1 MSIQALGEALWDKTE
16 KVRPAV
22 SRSGYYYALYH
33 EIIEMAGAYASDG
46 FRFYEEGDT
55 VNALAAITYGFGWLD
70 CGCLLGIFNEIE
82 ALDELPLIEEKTAP
96 KLESHLKE
104 KTTRYHRMLTTA
116 LESVAI
122 NPEEES
128 PVHEASEIVLF
139 KAERYLHKAE
149 KTMKTGNLLQ
159 ALGELSY
166 GYGFLDAGIRAGLL
180 RVKKNRHL
188 FTI

>member
-22 SRSGYYYALYH
+22 SRGGYYYALYR
-33 EIIEMAGAYASDG
+33 EITEMAGAYASDG

-55 VNALAAITYGFGWLD
+55 VNAHAAITYGFGWLD
-70 CGCLLGIFNEIE
+70 CGCLLGIFNDIA
-82 ALDELPLIEEKTAP
+82 ALDELPVIRETVAP

-104 KTTRYHRMLTTA
+104 KTARYHRMLTDA
-116 LESVAI
+116 LESVVI
-122 NPEEES
+122 NPDKES
-128 PVHEASEIVLF
+128 PVHQAAVVIMN
-139 KAERYLHKAE
+139 KAERYLKKAGQS
-149 KTMKTGNLLQ
+149 MKDGNRLQ